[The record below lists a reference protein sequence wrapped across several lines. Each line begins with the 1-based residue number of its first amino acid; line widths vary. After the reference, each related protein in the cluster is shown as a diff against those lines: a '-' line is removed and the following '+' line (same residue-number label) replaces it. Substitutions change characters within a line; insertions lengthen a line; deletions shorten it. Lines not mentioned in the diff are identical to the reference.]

1 MNNNSF
7 GTNSYTADM
16 PDSYV
21 HFNKHKVFDKLLDR
35 FTKHNPQNNERDIP
49 RLWSLILNCK
59 QVLHEGVEGDFA
71 EVGVFRGNSAAV
83 LAEFAK
89 FMGRRAYLFD
99 TFDGFDETAFNGPD
113 SQRQAGEWGD
123 TSTSLVEEVLGDSAE
138 ACSFVGGYFPDSL
151 TKEHKKNN
159 YAIVSIDCDLYKPIK
174 ASLDEFYPLL
184 SHGGVFFVHDYS
196 SRFWEGATNAVDE
209 FCKETGEH
217 LIAMPDKSGSAFIR
231 KTVKP
236 QE

>member
-1 MNNNSF
+1 MNNNSYSS
-7 GTNSYTADM
+7 NSYSADM

-21 HFNKHKVFDKLLDR
+21 HFSKHKIFDKLFDK
-35 FTKHNPQNNERDIP
+35 FTKENEGNNSKDIP

-59 QVLHEGVEGDFA
+59 QVLHEEIEGDLA
-71 EVGVFRGNSAAV
+71 EVGVYRGNSAAV

-89 FMGRRAYLFD
+89 FTGRRMYLFD
-99 TFDGFDETAFNGPD
+99 TFDGFDESDLDGLD
-113 SQRQAGEWGD
+113 SHHSGGSWGD
-123 TSTSLVEEVLGDSAE
+123 TSVSMVEEVLGDSVE
-138 ACSFVGGYFPDSL
+138 ACSFVEGYFPDSL

-159 YAIVSIDCDLYKPIK
+159 YAVVSVDCDLYKPIK
-174 ASLDEFYPLL
+174 SALDEFYPLL
-184 SHGGVFFVHDYS
+184 SHGGIFFINDYY

-231 KTVKP
+231 KTVK
-236 QE
+236 